1 MPKDTEGCR
10 RMPKDAATEF
20 EHAGRKPGLQSIV
33 ALSVPCQTR
42 SDTPLAPKTGPRRA
56 QEGSKSGFN
65 FFFPALGAP
74 RAEKRGVQEGLETG
88 KVERRRR
95 RRHDHVEK
103 GRQRS
108 KKAAQ
113 VRPRAPQGA
122 HQTLRIVGF
131 ARAKRIFFILL
142 LNFIFTPAG
151 R

>member
-74 RAEKRGVQEGLETG
+74 RAEKKGSKRGLRR
-88 KVERRRR
+88 ERLSEDVDGDTIMSKRGAS
-95 RRHDHVEK
+95 VPKKPPKCAK
-103 GRQRS
+103 GCP
-108 KKAAQ
+108 KA
-113 VRPRAPQGA
+113 P
-122 HQTLRIVGF
+122 T
-131 ARAKRIFFILL
+131 
-142 LNFIFTPAG
+142 
-151 R
+151 